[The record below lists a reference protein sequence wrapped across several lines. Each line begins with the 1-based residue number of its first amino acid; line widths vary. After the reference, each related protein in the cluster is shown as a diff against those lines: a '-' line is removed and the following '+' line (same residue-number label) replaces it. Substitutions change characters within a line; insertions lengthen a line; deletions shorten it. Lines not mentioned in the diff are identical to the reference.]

1 MATSSRIDRRWVRGL
16 AALLVLGAA
25 AIPLSSA
32 WSNGGGSRAGGTPGA
47 SGAGAFS
54 WLTARPAPSGWTSAR
69 IASGGATLFYPPGW
83 KPIAGDRGTV
93 SAALRDASGSY
104 LGYLNVTPR
113 QGAERLTGWAGFRA
127 SRNAQE
133 GDRSV
138 RIIAAAEGLRLA
150 GAQAS
155 CVSDDYLSRV
165 GSHPYR
171 EVACI
176 LAGSRSSN
184 VFVGASRV
192 ADWPRLGPL
201 LERAASALIE
211 R

>member
-1 MATSSRIDRRWVRGL
+1 MATSDRIDRRWVSGL

-25 AIPLSSA
+25 AILLSGA
-32 WSNGGGSRAGGTPGA
+32 WSNGGDSRAGGAPGA

-54 WLTARPAPSGWTSAR
+54 WLSARAAPSGWRSAT

-83 KPIAGDRGTV
+83 RPIVGDRGTV
-93 SAALRDASGSY
+93 SAALRNASGSY

-113 QGAERLTGWAGFRA
+113 QGAERLAGWPAFRA
-127 SRNAQE
+127 RRNAGE

-138 RIIAAAEGLRLA
+138 RIVAAAEGLRLA

-155 CVSDDYLSRV
+155 CVTDDYLSRV

-176 LAGSRSSN
+176 LAGPRSMN
-184 VFVGASRV
+184 VFVGASLI
-192 ADWPRLGPL
+192 ADWPQLRPV
-201 LERAASALIE
+201 LERAAAAVIE